1 MENDRLG
8 RGLWGLLLFQEP
20 RRGILWGRGALL
32 SALFQVQQRADR
44 GEKRRDI
51 LDWVHLVPW
60 NNSGWGWRP
69 LHDWEG
75 RDFGQ
80 PSTPK
85 IWVIVVCL

>member
-1 MENDRLG
+1 MGTGRLG

-20 RRGILWGRGALL
+20 RRGTGGGELL
-32 SALFQVQQRADR
+32 PALFELQQRADG

-60 NNSGWGWRP
+60 NNSGWGWGP
-69 LHDWEG
+69 WHDWG
-75 RDFGQ
+75 GWDFGQ